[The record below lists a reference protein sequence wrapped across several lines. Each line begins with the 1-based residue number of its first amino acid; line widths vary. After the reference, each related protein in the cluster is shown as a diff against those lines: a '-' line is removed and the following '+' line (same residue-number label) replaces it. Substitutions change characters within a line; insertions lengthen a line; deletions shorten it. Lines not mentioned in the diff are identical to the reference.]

1 LSPTD
6 RATNTA
12 FIAAV
17 VTATAMIAFQM
28 AAKATRDALFLS
40 TFDVSAL
47 PRMVIV
53 AALVAVGVALLA
65 SRWMTAVGPGRLV
78 PAAFALSAALLLAEW
93 ALIGPFRRGVAIA
106 LYLHYAALGA
116 VLISGFWS
124 VVNERFD
131 PRTAKR
137 YVGRIAA
144 GATVGGVLGGLLAER
159 VGATLSM
166 AAMLPILAGIHF
178 LCAFVVNGV
187 PAERRPAP
195 QRRSRRSV
203 GRPPERSGLKT
214 LANTPYLRGLVALVL
229 LATITEVLI
238 DYVFKARATGAL
250 GSGESLLRFF
260 AAFYTGVSLLT
271 VLVQAAASR
280 VTLQH
285 LGLTRTVA
293 LLPAVTGL
301 GSVGALAF
309 PGLASASAARG
320 SEQVLRNGLYRS
332 GYELL
337 FTPLQP
343 EQKRATKTL
352 VDVGVVRLGDILG
365 GAIVQVLL
373 LVAVAGVSRLLLGLA
388 AVISVVAVVVALGLR
403 RGYMNTLE
411 RSLLSRAVE
420 LDLEEVDD
428 ITTRTAVLHSTGT
441 LALGLTAAHPTP
453 TLDHAI
459 PTPAMGVKS
468 PVAAAEVPGR
478 EKVATPATPLDPEV
492 ALIVE
497 LRSRDAPRVIAALG
511 AGRLTP
517 TVVPH
522 VIPLLAW
529 DEVVADALAALREVA
544 HQVTGQLADRL
555 LDHGE
560 EFAVRRRLPLAL
572 VASPTERA
580 LDTLFRGLDDPRF
593 EVRYRCGRALVRLL
607 ELNPKLRV
615 EEERAYAAVL
625 GEVAV
630 DKGVWESHRLL
641 DKMEDEEW
649 SPVMD
654 EVLRE
659 RANRSLEH
667 VFTVLSLVLPRQPLK
682 IAFRGLH
689 AKDAIL
695 RGTALEY
702 LESALP
708 EHVRVQLWPFLEDTR
723 PRRRESRTTD
733 EVLQDLFQSNQSIVM
748 NLKELRKQKKEE
760 SG

>member
-1 LSPTD
+1 MV
-6 RATNTA
+6 
-12 FIAAV
+12 I
-17 VTATAMIAFQM
+17 
-28 AAKATRDALFLS
+28 
-40 TFDVSAL
+40 VSAL
-47 PRMVIV
+47 VS
-53 AALVAVGVALLA
+53 VAVAFLA
-65 SRWMTAVGPGRLV
+65 SRWMTALGPTRLV
-78 PAAFALSAALLLAEW
+78 PAAFALSAGLLLAWW
-93 ALIGPFRRGVAIA
+93 ALVGPFRQGVAIA

-159 VGATLSM
+159 VGATLSIE
-166 AAMLPILAGIHF
+166 AMLPILAGIHF
-178 LCAFVVNGV
+178 LCAFVVYGV
-187 PAERRPAP
+187 PGERRPVPSRGP
-195 QRRSRRSV
+195 QDE
-203 GRPPERSGLKT
+203 RPSGRSGLKT
-214 LANTPYLRGLVALVL
+214 LAQTPYLRGLVALVL
-229 LATITEVLI
+229 LATVTEVLI

-260 AAFYTGVSLLT
+260 AAFYTAISLLT

-280 VTLQH
+280 ATLQH

-301 GSVGALAF
+301 GSAGALAF
-309 PGLASASAARG
+309 PGLASAAAARG
-320 SEQVLRNGLYRS
+320 SEQVLRNGLYRA

-352 VDVGVVRLGDILG
+352 VDVGVVRFGDILG
-365 GAIVQVLL
+365 AAMVQVLL
-373 LVAVAGVSRLLLGLA
+373 LLAVAGVNRVLLALA
-388 AVISVVAVVVALGLR
+388 VVLSIVAVAVALGLR
-403 RGYMNTLE
+403 RGYVSTLE
-411 RSLLSRAVE
+411 RSLVSRAVE
-420 LDLEEVDD
+420 LDLEEVED
-428 ITTRTAVLHSTGT
+428 ITTRTAVLHSAGGM
-441 LALGLTAAHPTP
+441 GLTDVYSVGTMGLTDVYATAKASDAAT
-453 TLDHAI
+453 A
-459 PTPAMGVKS
+459 
-468 PVAAAEVPGR
+468 PVAEAADRPEAPR
-478 EKVATPATPLDPEV
+478 PAPPRDPEL
-492 ALIVE
+492 ARIAD
-497 LRSRDAPRVIAALG
+497 LRSRDAGRVTAVLG

-517 TVVPH
+517 ALVPH

-529 DEVVADALAALREVA
+529 DEVVPSALAALREVA
-544 HQVTGQLADRL
+544 HLVTGQLADRL

-580 LDTLFRGLDDPRF
+580 LDALFRGLEDPRF
-593 EVRYRCGRALVRLL
+593 EVRYRCGRAMVRLL

-615 EEERAYAAVL
+615 ERERAFDAVL
-625 GEVAV
+625 REVAV
-630 DKGVWESHRLL
+630 DRGVWESHRLL
-641 DKMEDEEW
+641 DQMEDEAW

-654 EVLRE
+654 EVLRK

-689 AKDAIL
+689 TRDAIL

-702 LESALP
+702 LETALP

-723 PRRRESRTTD
+723 PRRRDSRPTD
-733 EVLQDLFQSNQSIVM
+733 EVLQDLLQSNQSIIL
-748 NLKELRKQKKEE
+748 NLKELRQQKKGD